1 MGYVVVIRVVILL
14 LTPPFAA
21 FIISV
26 AFNMGTDT
34 ATILQNPIGQPM
46 ATVRRQIPFHSQL
59 TEPGADPFQQ
69 SRNEGHSGG
78 LEFDHHNHVR
88 SFYYD

>member
-1 MGYVVVIRVVILL
+1 MQMLLSQEQSSYRRRWAAPLDGVCCCYSKIIFL

-46 ATVRRQIPFHSQL
+46 ATVRR
-59 TEPGADPFQQ
+59 
-69 SRNEGHSGG
+69 
-78 LEFDHHNHVR
+78 
-88 SFYYD
+88 